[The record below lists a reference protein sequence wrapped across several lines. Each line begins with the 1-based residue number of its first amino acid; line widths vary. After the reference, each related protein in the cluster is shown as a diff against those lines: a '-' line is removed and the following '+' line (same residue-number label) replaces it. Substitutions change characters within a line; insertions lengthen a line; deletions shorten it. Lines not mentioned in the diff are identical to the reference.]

1 MIVEEVMSREPYSV
15 TPQTSVREALR
26 ILFERDIR
34 HLPVV
39 DDSSLIGM
47 VSIRDLPMV
56 ARVWFGAPHEVQQLL
71 DQPISDVM
79 STGVISVSAKSSLGE
94 AVDLLL
100 AHKVG
105 ALPVVEGSKLVGILS
120 YIDALRSLRT
130 SLAG

>member
-120 YIDALRSLRT
+120 YIDALRSLRA
-130 SLAG
+130 SLAD